1 MTMAAIGASVAV
13 GAVGAGANYLISQS
27 NKPQS
32 YNPGANNYLAQQQ
45 QQALSDLAA
54 KYQGQVAGYG
64 NNFLTAESGLA
75 NTYGTQ
81 GAGASTN
88 YLNNTGNYLSNYG
101 TNISNLAA
109 YAPQNELNT
118 AQAGIG
124 FNVNNLGLYG
134 GIANNLSNQAQNSQI
149 GLVNNALPSWQQQYS
164 QGMENAGQMQ
174 QGLIASDVQGNVG
187 RTAGFNALQS
197 GVGGGSGLGRNL
209 TARDLGLTSMQLQQ
223 QGTAQAQSLGQQQY
237 GMEVAGLL
245 TNPNAIYNSSG
256 VNSGQAMNAGAL
268 GTNIA
273 ATGLQ
278 TGLQGGLST
287 QGTNFG
293 GLMNLYGNV
302 FNTGVGANQSVMN
315 AEDAAAA
322 QAAALQAQG
331 ITGNYGTQ
339 MNGNLMQYQSNNA
352 LAAYNTQMQQ
362 GLVNGLTSA
371 IGSGIGQY
379 NFNNALSNLG
389 AGNPYANSFNGGP
402 QPMSNGFYPTQQAAL
417 TAATGEN
424 GLVGNVSQY
433 GTGQWYIGG

>member
-1 MTMAAIGASVAV
+1 MATVGASLAV
-13 GAVGAGANYLISQS
+13 GAAGAGASYLIGQA
-27 NKPQS
+27 NKPKA

-45 QQALSDLAA
+45 QKALSDLAA
-54 KYQGQVAGYG
+54 RYQGQVAGYG
-64 NNFLTAESGLA
+64 NTFLEAEKGLA
-75 NTYGTQ
+75 NTYSGQ
-81 GAGASTN
+81 GSGASNN
-88 YLNNTGNYLSNYG
+88 YLTNTGNYLNRYSG
-101 TNISNLAA
+101 NIANLAA
-109 YAPQNELNT
+109 GAPQNEFNA
-118 AQAGIG
+118 AQTGLG
-124 FNVNNLGLYG
+124 FNINNLGLYG

-197 GVGGGSGLGRNL
+197 GTRGGSGLGRNL

-223 QGTAQAQSLGQQQY
+223 QGTSQAQSLAQQQY

-245 TNPNAIYNSSG
+245 TNPNAIYQTSG

-268 GTNIA
+268 GTNLA

-293 GLMNLYGNV
+293 QMMGLYGNV

-315 AEDAAAA
+315 AEA
-322 QAAALQAQG
+322 QAAAVAAEMQAQG

-339 MNGNLMQYQSNNA
+339 MNGNLMQYQSNNQ
-352 LAAYNTQMQQ
+352 LAAYNNNLNQ
-362 GLVNGLTSA
+362 GLLTGLTST
-371 IGSGIGQY
+371 IGTALPSFISNGGMNFLSGIG
-379 NFNNALSNLG
+379 
-389 AGNPYANSFNGGP
+389 NGGL
-402 QPMSNGFYPTQQAAL
+402 QSNGFYNSAGAAQS
-417 TAATGEN
+417 A
-424 GLVGNVSQY
+424 Y
-433 GTGQWYIGG
+433 GTGANIGSYNQAGGGVGYYNKYYS

>member
-1 MTMAAIGASVAV
+1 MTMAAVGASVAV
-13 GAVGAGANYLISQS
+13 GALGAGASYLIGQS
-27 NKPQS
+27 NKPKA

-45 QQALSDLAA
+45 QKALSDLAA
-54 KYQGQVAGYG
+54 RYQGQVAGYG
-64 NNFLTAESGLA
+64 NTFLEAEKGLA
-75 NTYGTQ
+75 NTYSGQ
-81 GAGASTN
+81 GSGASNN
-88 YLNNTGNYLSNYG
+88 YLTNTGNYLNRYSG
-101 TNISNLAA
+101 NIANLAA
-109 YAPQNELNT
+109 GAPQNEFNA
-118 AQAGIG
+118 AQTGLG
-124 FNVNNLGLYG
+124 FNINNLGLYG

-197 GVGGGSGLGRNL
+197 GTRGGSGLGRNL

-223 QGTAQAQSLGQQQY
+223 QGTSQAQSLAQQQY

-245 TNPNAIYNSSG
+245 TNPNAIYQTSG

-268 GTNIA
+268 GTSLA

-293 GLMNLYGNV
+293 QMMGLYGNV

-315 AEDAAAA
+315 AEAAAAA

-371 IGSGIGQY
+371 IGSGIGAY
-379 NFNNALSNLG
+379 NFNNALSGLGGGNNYSNNFGSDMMNSAGGFETSAAAQSAGVYNPTFYSLG
-389 AGNPYANSFNGGP
+389 ANS
-402 QPMSNGFYPTQQAAL
+402 GFYPGA
-417 TAATGEN
+417 
-424 GLVGNVSQY
+424 
-433 GTGQWYIGG
+433 